1 MKSRLTRKEVNA
13 LYEAKRTVAMLR
25 DQIETD
31 DNARKIVVAARET
44 VARLSAKRDNRIWL

>member
-1 MKSRLTRKEVNA
+1 MKSRLTRKEVNT

-25 DQIETD
+25 DQVETD
-31 DNARKIVVAARET
+31 DNARKIVTAARET